1 MKPTTI
7 ASLQKCKQDKKR
19 FATIT
24 AYDYSFAK
32 LFADEGIN
40 VMLVGDSLG
49 MTVQGHDSTLPVTV
63 ADIAY
68 HTAAVRRGAPN
79 CLLLADL
86 PFMAYAT
93 PEQAFENAATVM
105 RAGANMVKIEG
116 GEWLVETVQMLT
128 ERAVPVCGHLGLTP
142 QSVNIFGGYKVQ
154 GRGDE
159 AGDRLLSDAL
169 ALEAAG
175 AQLLVLECVP
185 VELAKRITEALA
197 IPVIGIGAGNVTDG
211 QILVMHDAFGI
222 TGGHIPKFAKNFLAE
237 TGDIR
242 AAVRQYMAEVES
254 GVYPGE
260 EHSFPLRSDVVLIIE
275 TLPLLRQQIRR
286 LRMEG
291 KRVALVPTMGNL
303 HDGHMKLVDEA
314 KARADVVVVS
324 IFVNPMQFDRPE
336 DLARYPR
343 TLQED
348 CEKLNKR
355 KVDLVFAPSVKEIY
369 PNGTETHTY
378 VDVPGLSTMLEGAS
392 RPGHFRGVST
402 IVSKLFNLVQ
412 PDIACFGEKDFQQ
425 LALIRKMV
433 ADMGFDIEIVGV
445 PIMRAKDGL
454 ALSSRNGYLTAEQR
468 KIAPGL
474 YKVLSSIADKLQA
487 GERDLD
493 EIIAIAGQ
501 ELNEKGFR
509 SDDIQIRDADTLLE
523 ISENSKRAVILVAA
537 WLGDA
542 RLIDNKLV
550 ELA

>member
-1 MKPTTI
+1 M
-7 ASLQKCKQDKKR
+7 
-19 FATIT
+19 
-24 AYDYSFAK
+24 
-32 LFADEGIN
+32 
-40 VMLVGDSLG
+40 
-49 MTVQGHDSTLPVTV
+49 
-63 ADIAY
+63 
-68 HTAAVRRGAPN
+68 
-79 CLLLADL
+79 
-86 PFMAYAT
+86 
-93 PEQAFENAATVM
+93 
-105 RAGANMVKIEG
+105 
-116 GEWLVETVQMLT
+116 
-128 ERAVPVCGHLGLTP
+128 
-142 QSVNIFGGYKVQ
+142 
-154 GRGDE
+154 
-159 AGDRLLSDAL
+159 
-169 ALEAAG
+169 
-175 AQLLVLECVP
+175 
-185 VELAKRITEALA
+185 
-197 IPVIGIGAGNVTDG
+197 
-211 QILVMHDAFGI
+211 
-222 TGGHIPKFAKNFLAE
+222 
-237 TGDIR
+237 
-242 AAVRQYMAEVES
+242 
-254 GVYPGE
+254 
-260 EHSFPLRSDVVLIIE
+260 LIIE

-348 CEKLNKR
+348 CEKLYKR

-493 EIIAIAGQ
+493 EIITIAGQ

-509 SDDIQIRDADTLLE
+509 ADDIQIRDADTLLE
-523 ISENSKRAVILVAA
+523 VSETSKRAVILVAA

-542 RLIDNKLV
+542 RLIDNKMV

>member
-1 MKPTTI
+1 M
-7 ASLQKCKQDKKR
+7 
-19 FATIT
+19 
-24 AYDYSFAK
+24 
-32 LFADEGIN
+32 
-40 VMLVGDSLG
+40 
-49 MTVQGHDSTLPVTV
+49 
-63 ADIAY
+63 
-68 HTAAVRRGAPN
+68 
-79 CLLLADL
+79 
-86 PFMAYAT
+86 
-93 PEQAFENAATVM
+93 
-105 RAGANMVKIEG
+105 
-116 GEWLVETVQMLT
+116 
-128 ERAVPVCGHLGLTP
+128 
-142 QSVNIFGGYKVQ
+142 
-154 GRGDE
+154 
-159 AGDRLLSDAL
+159 
-169 ALEAAG
+169 
-175 AQLLVLECVP
+175 
-185 VELAKRITEALA
+185 
-197 IPVIGIGAGNVTDG
+197 
-211 QILVMHDAFGI
+211 
-222 TGGHIPKFAKNFLAE
+222 
-237 TGDIR
+237 
-242 AAVRQYMAEVES
+242 
-254 GVYPGE
+254 
-260 EHSFPLRSDVVLIIE
+260 LIIE

-303 HDGHMKLVDEA
+303 HDGHMNLVDEA

>member
-1 MKPTTI
+1 M
-7 ASLQKCKQDKKR
+7 
-19 FATIT
+19 
-24 AYDYSFAK
+24 
-32 LFADEGIN
+32 
-40 VMLVGDSLG
+40 
-49 MTVQGHDSTLPVTV
+49 
-63 ADIAY
+63 
-68 HTAAVRRGAPN
+68 
-79 CLLLADL
+79 
-86 PFMAYAT
+86 
-93 PEQAFENAATVM
+93 
-105 RAGANMVKIEG
+105 
-116 GEWLVETVQMLT
+116 
-128 ERAVPVCGHLGLTP
+128 
-142 QSVNIFGGYKVQ
+142 
-154 GRGDE
+154 
-159 AGDRLLSDAL
+159 
-169 ALEAAG
+169 
-175 AQLLVLECVP
+175 
-185 VELAKRITEALA
+185 
-197 IPVIGIGAGNVTDG
+197 
-211 QILVMHDAFGI
+211 
-222 TGGHIPKFAKNFLAE
+222 
-237 TGDIR
+237 
-242 AAVRQYMAEVES
+242 
-254 GVYPGE
+254 
-260 EHSFPLRSDVVLIIE
+260 LIIE

-402 IVSKLFNLVQ
+402 IVSQLFNLVQ

-493 EIIAIAGQ
+493 EIITIAGQ

-509 SDDIQIRDADTLLE
+509 ADDIQIRDADTLLE
-523 ISENSKRAVILVAA
+523 VSETSKRAVILVAA

-542 RLIDNKLV
+542 RLIDNKMV

>member
-1 MKPTTI
+1 M
-7 ASLQKCKQDKKR
+7 
-19 FATIT
+19 
-24 AYDYSFAK
+24 
-32 LFADEGIN
+32 
-40 VMLVGDSLG
+40 
-49 MTVQGHDSTLPVTV
+49 
-63 ADIAY
+63 
-68 HTAAVRRGAPN
+68 
-79 CLLLADL
+79 
-86 PFMAYAT
+86 
-93 PEQAFENAATVM
+93 
-105 RAGANMVKIEG
+105 
-116 GEWLVETVQMLT
+116 
-128 ERAVPVCGHLGLTP
+128 
-142 QSVNIFGGYKVQ
+142 
-154 GRGDE
+154 
-159 AGDRLLSDAL
+159 
-169 ALEAAG
+169 
-175 AQLLVLECVP
+175 
-185 VELAKRITEALA
+185 
-197 IPVIGIGAGNVTDG
+197 
-211 QILVMHDAFGI
+211 
-222 TGGHIPKFAKNFLAE
+222 
-237 TGDIR
+237 
-242 AAVRQYMAEVES
+242 
-254 GVYPGE
+254 
-260 EHSFPLRSDVVLIIE
+260 LIIE

-493 EIIAIAGQ
+493 EIITIAGQ
-501 ELNEKGFR
+501 ELNEKSFR
-509 SDDIQIRDADTLLE
+509 ADDIQIRDADTLLE
-523 ISENSKRAVILVAA
+523 VSETSKRAVILVAA

-542 RLIDNKLV
+542 RLIDNKMV

>member
-1 MKPTTI
+1 M
-7 ASLQKCKQDKKR
+7 
-19 FATIT
+19 
-24 AYDYSFAK
+24 
-32 LFADEGIN
+32 
-40 VMLVGDSLG
+40 
-49 MTVQGHDSTLPVTV
+49 
-63 ADIAY
+63 
-68 HTAAVRRGAPN
+68 
-79 CLLLADL
+79 
-86 PFMAYAT
+86 
-93 PEQAFENAATVM
+93 
-105 RAGANMVKIEG
+105 
-116 GEWLVETVQMLT
+116 
-128 ERAVPVCGHLGLTP
+128 
-142 QSVNIFGGYKVQ
+142 
-154 GRGDE
+154 
-159 AGDRLLSDAL
+159 
-169 ALEAAG
+169 
-175 AQLLVLECVP
+175 
-185 VELAKRITEALA
+185 
-197 IPVIGIGAGNVTDG
+197 
-211 QILVMHDAFGI
+211 
-222 TGGHIPKFAKNFLAE
+222 
-237 TGDIR
+237 
-242 AAVRQYMAEVES
+242 
-254 GVYPGE
+254 
-260 EHSFPLRSDVVLIIE
+260 LIIE

-336 DLARYPR
+336 DLVRYPR

-433 ADMGFDIEIVGV
+433 ADMGFDIEIIGV

-454 ALSSRNGYLTAEQR
+454 ALSSRNSYLTAEQR

-509 SDDIQIRDADTLLE
+509 ADDIQIRDADTLLE
-523 ISENSKRAVILVAA
+523 VSETSKRAVILVAA

-542 RLIDNKLV
+542 RLIDNKIV

>member
-1 MKPTTI
+1 M
-7 ASLQKCKQDKKR
+7 
-19 FATIT
+19 
-24 AYDYSFAK
+24 
-32 LFADEGIN
+32 
-40 VMLVGDSLG
+40 
-49 MTVQGHDSTLPVTV
+49 
-63 ADIAY
+63 
-68 HTAAVRRGAPN
+68 
-79 CLLLADL
+79 
-86 PFMAYAT
+86 
-93 PEQAFENAATVM
+93 
-105 RAGANMVKIEG
+105 
-116 GEWLVETVQMLT
+116 
-128 ERAVPVCGHLGLTP
+128 
-142 QSVNIFGGYKVQ
+142 
-154 GRGDE
+154 
-159 AGDRLLSDAL
+159 
-169 ALEAAG
+169 
-175 AQLLVLECVP
+175 
-185 VELAKRITEALA
+185 
-197 IPVIGIGAGNVTDG
+197 
-211 QILVMHDAFGI
+211 
-222 TGGHIPKFAKNFLAE
+222 
-237 TGDIR
+237 
-242 AAVRQYMAEVES
+242 
-254 GVYPGE
+254 
-260 EHSFPLRSDVVLIIE
+260 LIIE

-509 SDDIQIRDADTLLE
+509 ADDIQIRDADTLLE
-523 ISENSKRAVILVAA
+523 VSETSKRAVILVAA

-542 RLIDNKLV
+542 RLIDNKIV
-550 ELA
+550 ELV

>member
-1 MKPTTI
+1 M
-7 ASLQKCKQDKKR
+7 
-19 FATIT
+19 
-24 AYDYSFAK
+24 
-32 LFADEGIN
+32 
-40 VMLVGDSLG
+40 
-49 MTVQGHDSTLPVTV
+49 
-63 ADIAY
+63 
-68 HTAAVRRGAPN
+68 
-79 CLLLADL
+79 
-86 PFMAYAT
+86 
-93 PEQAFENAATVM
+93 
-105 RAGANMVKIEG
+105 
-116 GEWLVETVQMLT
+116 
-128 ERAVPVCGHLGLTP
+128 
-142 QSVNIFGGYKVQ
+142 
-154 GRGDE
+154 
-159 AGDRLLSDAL
+159 
-169 ALEAAG
+169 
-175 AQLLVLECVP
+175 
-185 VELAKRITEALA
+185 
-197 IPVIGIGAGNVTDG
+197 
-211 QILVMHDAFGI
+211 
-222 TGGHIPKFAKNFLAE
+222 
-237 TGDIR
+237 
-242 AAVRQYMAEVES
+242 
-254 GVYPGE
+254 
-260 EHSFPLRSDVVLIIE
+260 LIIE

-402 IVSKLFNLVQ
+402 TVSKLFNLVQ

-493 EIIAIAGQ
+493 EIITIAGQ

-509 SDDIQIRDADTLLE
+509 ADDIQIRDADTLLE
-523 ISENSKRAVILVAA
+523 VSETSKRAVILVAA

-542 RLIDNKLV
+542 RLIDNKMV

>member
-1 MKPTTI
+1 M
-7 ASLQKCKQDKKR
+7 
-19 FATIT
+19 
-24 AYDYSFAK
+24 
-32 LFADEGIN
+32 
-40 VMLVGDSLG
+40 
-49 MTVQGHDSTLPVTV
+49 
-63 ADIAY
+63 
-68 HTAAVRRGAPN
+68 
-79 CLLLADL
+79 
-86 PFMAYAT
+86 
-93 PEQAFENAATVM
+93 
-105 RAGANMVKIEG
+105 
-116 GEWLVETVQMLT
+116 
-128 ERAVPVCGHLGLTP
+128 
-142 QSVNIFGGYKVQ
+142 
-154 GRGDE
+154 
-159 AGDRLLSDAL
+159 
-169 ALEAAG
+169 
-175 AQLLVLECVP
+175 
-185 VELAKRITEALA
+185 
-197 IPVIGIGAGNVTDG
+197 
-211 QILVMHDAFGI
+211 
-222 TGGHIPKFAKNFLAE
+222 
-237 TGDIR
+237 
-242 AAVRQYMAEVES
+242 
-254 GVYPGE
+254 
-260 EHSFPLRSDVVLIIE
+260 LIIE

-402 IVSKLFNLVQ
+402 IVSKLFNLIQ

-509 SDDIQIRDADTLLE
+509 ADDIQIRDADTLLE
-523 ISENSKRAVILVAA
+523 VSENSKRAVILVAA

>member
-1 MKPTTI
+1 M
-7 ASLQKCKQDKKR
+7 
-19 FATIT
+19 
-24 AYDYSFAK
+24 
-32 LFADEGIN
+32 
-40 VMLVGDSLG
+40 
-49 MTVQGHDSTLPVTV
+49 
-63 ADIAY
+63 
-68 HTAAVRRGAPN
+68 
-79 CLLLADL
+79 
-86 PFMAYAT
+86 
-93 PEQAFENAATVM
+93 
-105 RAGANMVKIEG
+105 
-116 GEWLVETVQMLT
+116 
-128 ERAVPVCGHLGLTP
+128 
-142 QSVNIFGGYKVQ
+142 
-154 GRGDE
+154 
-159 AGDRLLSDAL
+159 
-169 ALEAAG
+169 
-175 AQLLVLECVP
+175 
-185 VELAKRITEALA
+185 
-197 IPVIGIGAGNVTDG
+197 
-211 QILVMHDAFGI
+211 
-222 TGGHIPKFAKNFLAE
+222 
-237 TGDIR
+237 
-242 AAVRQYMAEVES
+242 
-254 GVYPGE
+254 
-260 EHSFPLRSDVVLIIE
+260 LIIE

-355 KVDLVFAPSVKEIY
+355 KVDLVFAPSVKDIY

-474 YKVLSSIADKLQA
+474 YKVLSSIADKLQV

-493 EIIAIAGQ
+493 EIITIAGQ

-509 SDDIQIRDADTLLE
+509 ADDIQIRDADTLLE
-523 ISENSKRAVILVAA
+523 VSETSKRAVILVAA

-542 RLIDNKLV
+542 RLIDNKMV

>member
-1 MKPTTI
+1 M
-7 ASLQKCKQDKKR
+7 
-19 FATIT
+19 
-24 AYDYSFAK
+24 
-32 LFADEGIN
+32 
-40 VMLVGDSLG
+40 
-49 MTVQGHDSTLPVTV
+49 
-63 ADIAY
+63 
-68 HTAAVRRGAPN
+68 
-79 CLLLADL
+79 
-86 PFMAYAT
+86 
-93 PEQAFENAATVM
+93 
-105 RAGANMVKIEG
+105 
-116 GEWLVETVQMLT
+116 
-128 ERAVPVCGHLGLTP
+128 
-142 QSVNIFGGYKVQ
+142 
-154 GRGDE
+154 
-159 AGDRLLSDAL
+159 
-169 ALEAAG
+169 
-175 AQLLVLECVP
+175 
-185 VELAKRITEALA
+185 
-197 IPVIGIGAGNVTDG
+197 
-211 QILVMHDAFGI
+211 
-222 TGGHIPKFAKNFLAE
+222 
-237 TGDIR
+237 
-242 AAVRQYMAEVES
+242 
-254 GVYPGE
+254 
-260 EHSFPLRSDVVLIIE
+260 LIIE

-348 CEKLNKR
+348 CETLNKR

-493 EIIAIAGQ
+493 EIITIAGQ

-509 SDDIQIRDADTLLE
+509 ADDIQIRDADTLLE
-523 ISENSKRAVILVAA
+523 VSETSKRAVILVAA

-542 RLIDNKLV
+542 RLIDNKMV

>member
-1 MKPTTI
+1 M
-7 ASLQKCKQDKKR
+7 
-19 FATIT
+19 
-24 AYDYSFAK
+24 
-32 LFADEGIN
+32 
-40 VMLVGDSLG
+40 
-49 MTVQGHDSTLPVTV
+49 
-63 ADIAY
+63 
-68 HTAAVRRGAPN
+68 
-79 CLLLADL
+79 
-86 PFMAYAT
+86 
-93 PEQAFENAATVM
+93 
-105 RAGANMVKIEG
+105 
-116 GEWLVETVQMLT
+116 
-128 ERAVPVCGHLGLTP
+128 
-142 QSVNIFGGYKVQ
+142 
-154 GRGDE
+154 
-159 AGDRLLSDAL
+159 
-169 ALEAAG
+169 
-175 AQLLVLECVP
+175 
-185 VELAKRITEALA
+185 
-197 IPVIGIGAGNVTDG
+197 
-211 QILVMHDAFGI
+211 
-222 TGGHIPKFAKNFLAE
+222 
-237 TGDIR
+237 
-242 AAVRQYMAEVES
+242 
-254 GVYPGE
+254 
-260 EHSFPLRSDVVLIIE
+260 LIIE

-493 EIIAIAGQ
+493 EVIAIAGQ

-509 SDDIQIRDADTLLE
+509 ADDIQIRDADTLLE
-523 ISENSKRAVILVAA
+523 VSETSKRAVILVAA

-542 RLIDNKLV
+542 RLIDNKIV

>member
-1 MKPTTI
+1 M
-7 ASLQKCKQDKKR
+7 
-19 FATIT
+19 
-24 AYDYSFAK
+24 
-32 LFADEGIN
+32 
-40 VMLVGDSLG
+40 
-49 MTVQGHDSTLPVTV
+49 
-63 ADIAY
+63 
-68 HTAAVRRGAPN
+68 
-79 CLLLADL
+79 
-86 PFMAYAT
+86 
-93 PEQAFENAATVM
+93 
-105 RAGANMVKIEG
+105 
-116 GEWLVETVQMLT
+116 
-128 ERAVPVCGHLGLTP
+128 
-142 QSVNIFGGYKVQ
+142 
-154 GRGDE
+154 
-159 AGDRLLSDAL
+159 
-169 ALEAAG
+169 
-175 AQLLVLECVP
+175 
-185 VELAKRITEALA
+185 
-197 IPVIGIGAGNVTDG
+197 
-211 QILVMHDAFGI
+211 
-222 TGGHIPKFAKNFLAE
+222 
-237 TGDIR
+237 
-242 AAVRQYMAEVES
+242 
-254 GVYPGE
+254 
-260 EHSFPLRSDVVLIIE
+260 LIIE

-303 HDGHMKLVDEA
+303 HDGHMKLIDEA

-433 ADMGFDIEIVGV
+433 ADMGFDIEIIGV

-509 SDDIQIRDADTLLE
+509 ADDIQIRDADTLLE
-523 ISENSKRAVILVAA
+523 VSENSKRAVILVAA

>member
-1 MKPTTI
+1 M
-7 ASLQKCKQDKKR
+7 
-19 FATIT
+19 
-24 AYDYSFAK
+24 
-32 LFADEGIN
+32 
-40 VMLVGDSLG
+40 
-49 MTVQGHDSTLPVTV
+49 
-63 ADIAY
+63 
-68 HTAAVRRGAPN
+68 
-79 CLLLADL
+79 
-86 PFMAYAT
+86 
-93 PEQAFENAATVM
+93 
-105 RAGANMVKIEG
+105 
-116 GEWLVETVQMLT
+116 
-128 ERAVPVCGHLGLTP
+128 
-142 QSVNIFGGYKVQ
+142 
-154 GRGDE
+154 
-159 AGDRLLSDAL
+159 
-169 ALEAAG
+169 
-175 AQLLVLECVP
+175 
-185 VELAKRITEALA
+185 
-197 IPVIGIGAGNVTDG
+197 
-211 QILVMHDAFGI
+211 
-222 TGGHIPKFAKNFLAE
+222 
-237 TGDIR
+237 
-242 AAVRQYMAEVES
+242 
-254 GVYPGE
+254 
-260 EHSFPLRSDVVLIIE
+260 LIIE

-433 ADMGFDIEIVGV
+433 ADMGFDIEIIGV

-493 EIIAIAGQ
+493 EIMAIAGQ

-509 SDDIQIRDADTLLE
+509 ADDIQIRDADTLQE
-523 ISENSKRAVILVAA
+523 VSENSKRAVILVAA

-542 RLIDNKLV
+542 RLIDNKIV

>member
-1 MKPTTI
+1 M
-7 ASLQKCKQDKKR
+7 
-19 FATIT
+19 
-24 AYDYSFAK
+24 
-32 LFADEGIN
+32 
-40 VMLVGDSLG
+40 
-49 MTVQGHDSTLPVTV
+49 
-63 ADIAY
+63 
-68 HTAAVRRGAPN
+68 
-79 CLLLADL
+79 
-86 PFMAYAT
+86 
-93 PEQAFENAATVM
+93 
-105 RAGANMVKIEG
+105 
-116 GEWLVETVQMLT
+116 
-128 ERAVPVCGHLGLTP
+128 
-142 QSVNIFGGYKVQ
+142 
-154 GRGDE
+154 
-159 AGDRLLSDAL
+159 
-169 ALEAAG
+169 
-175 AQLLVLECVP
+175 
-185 VELAKRITEALA
+185 
-197 IPVIGIGAGNVTDG
+197 
-211 QILVMHDAFGI
+211 
-222 TGGHIPKFAKNFLAE
+222 
-237 TGDIR
+237 
-242 AAVRQYMAEVES
+242 
-254 GVYPGE
+254 
-260 EHSFPLRSDVVLIIE
+260 LIIE

-433 ADMGFDIEIVGV
+433 VDMGFDIEIVGV

-509 SDDIQIRDADTLLE
+509 ADDIQIRDADTLLE
-523 ISENSKRAVILVAA
+523 VSENSKRAVILVAA

-542 RLIDNKLV
+542 RLIDNKMV

>member
-1 MKPTTI
+1 M
-7 ASLQKCKQDKKR
+7 
-19 FATIT
+19 
-24 AYDYSFAK
+24 
-32 LFADEGIN
+32 
-40 VMLVGDSLG
+40 
-49 MTVQGHDSTLPVTV
+49 
-63 ADIAY
+63 
-68 HTAAVRRGAPN
+68 
-79 CLLLADL
+79 
-86 PFMAYAT
+86 
-93 PEQAFENAATVM
+93 
-105 RAGANMVKIEG
+105 
-116 GEWLVETVQMLT
+116 
-128 ERAVPVCGHLGLTP
+128 
-142 QSVNIFGGYKVQ
+142 
-154 GRGDE
+154 
-159 AGDRLLSDAL
+159 
-169 ALEAAG
+169 
-175 AQLLVLECVP
+175 
-185 VELAKRITEALA
+185 
-197 IPVIGIGAGNVTDG
+197 
-211 QILVMHDAFGI
+211 
-222 TGGHIPKFAKNFLAE
+222 
-237 TGDIR
+237 
-242 AAVRQYMAEVES
+242 
-254 GVYPGE
+254 
-260 EHSFPLRSDVVLIIE
+260 LIIE

-433 ADMGFDIEIVGV
+433 ADMGFDIEIIGV

-501 ELNEKGFR
+501 ELNEKDFR
-509 SDDIQIRDADTLLE
+509 ADDIQIRDADTLLE
-523 ISENSKRAVILVAA
+523 VSENSKRAVILVAA

-542 RLIDNKLV
+542 RLIDNKMV

>member
-1 MKPTTI
+1 M
-7 ASLQKCKQDKKR
+7 
-19 FATIT
+19 
-24 AYDYSFAK
+24 
-32 LFADEGIN
+32 
-40 VMLVGDSLG
+40 
-49 MTVQGHDSTLPVTV
+49 
-63 ADIAY
+63 
-68 HTAAVRRGAPN
+68 
-79 CLLLADL
+79 
-86 PFMAYAT
+86 
-93 PEQAFENAATVM
+93 
-105 RAGANMVKIEG
+105 
-116 GEWLVETVQMLT
+116 
-128 ERAVPVCGHLGLTP
+128 
-142 QSVNIFGGYKVQ
+142 
-154 GRGDE
+154 
-159 AGDRLLSDAL
+159 
-169 ALEAAG
+169 
-175 AQLLVLECVP
+175 
-185 VELAKRITEALA
+185 
-197 IPVIGIGAGNVTDG
+197 
-211 QILVMHDAFGI
+211 
-222 TGGHIPKFAKNFLAE
+222 
-237 TGDIR
+237 
-242 AAVRQYMAEVES
+242 
-254 GVYPGE
+254 
-260 EHSFPLRSDVVLIIE
+260 LIIE

-355 KVDLVFAPSVKEIY
+355 KVDLDFAPSVKENY

-433 ADMGFDIEIVGV
+433 ADMGFDIEIIGV

-509 SDDIQIRDADTLLE
+509 ADDIQIRDADTLLE
-523 ISENSKRAVILVAA
+523 VSENSKRAVILVAA

-542 RLIDNKLV
+542 RLIDNKMV

>member
-1 MKPTTI
+1 M
-7 ASLQKCKQDKKR
+7 
-19 FATIT
+19 
-24 AYDYSFAK
+24 
-32 LFADEGIN
+32 
-40 VMLVGDSLG
+40 
-49 MTVQGHDSTLPVTV
+49 
-63 ADIAY
+63 
-68 HTAAVRRGAPN
+68 
-79 CLLLADL
+79 
-86 PFMAYAT
+86 
-93 PEQAFENAATVM
+93 
-105 RAGANMVKIEG
+105 
-116 GEWLVETVQMLT
+116 
-128 ERAVPVCGHLGLTP
+128 
-142 QSVNIFGGYKVQ
+142 
-154 GRGDE
+154 
-159 AGDRLLSDAL
+159 
-169 ALEAAG
+169 
-175 AQLLVLECVP
+175 
-185 VELAKRITEALA
+185 
-197 IPVIGIGAGNVTDG
+197 
-211 QILVMHDAFGI
+211 
-222 TGGHIPKFAKNFLAE
+222 
-237 TGDIR
+237 
-242 AAVRQYMAEVES
+242 
-254 GVYPGE
+254 
-260 EHSFPLRSDVVLIIE
+260 LIIE

-433 ADMGFDIEIVGV
+433 ADMGFDIEIIGV

-501 ELNEKGFR
+501 ELNEKGLR
-509 SDDIQIRDADTLLE
+509 ADDIQIRDADTLLE
-523 ISENSKRAVILVAA
+523 VSENSKRAVILVAA

-542 RLIDNKLV
+542 RLIDNKMV

>member
-1 MKPTTI
+1 M
-7 ASLQKCKQDKKR
+7 
-19 FATIT
+19 
-24 AYDYSFAK
+24 
-32 LFADEGIN
+32 
-40 VMLVGDSLG
+40 
-49 MTVQGHDSTLPVTV
+49 
-63 ADIAY
+63 
-68 HTAAVRRGAPN
+68 
-79 CLLLADL
+79 
-86 PFMAYAT
+86 
-93 PEQAFENAATVM
+93 
-105 RAGANMVKIEG
+105 
-116 GEWLVETVQMLT
+116 
-128 ERAVPVCGHLGLTP
+128 
-142 QSVNIFGGYKVQ
+142 
-154 GRGDE
+154 
-159 AGDRLLSDAL
+159 
-169 ALEAAG
+169 
-175 AQLLVLECVP
+175 
-185 VELAKRITEALA
+185 
-197 IPVIGIGAGNVTDG
+197 
-211 QILVMHDAFGI
+211 
-222 TGGHIPKFAKNFLAE
+222 
-237 TGDIR
+237 
-242 AAVRQYMAEVES
+242 
-254 GVYPGE
+254 
-260 EHSFPLRSDVVLIIE
+260 LIIE

-433 ADMGFDIEIVGV
+433 ADMGFDIEIIGV

-474 YKVLSSIADKLQA
+474 YKVLSSIADKLLA

-493 EIIAIAGQ
+493 EIITIAGQ

-509 SDDIQIRDADTLLE
+509 ADDIQIRDADTLLE

-542 RLIDNKLV
+542 RLIDNKIV

>member
-1 MKPTTI
+1 M
-7 ASLQKCKQDKKR
+7 
-19 FATIT
+19 
-24 AYDYSFAK
+24 
-32 LFADEGIN
+32 
-40 VMLVGDSLG
+40 
-49 MTVQGHDSTLPVTV
+49 
-63 ADIAY
+63 
-68 HTAAVRRGAPN
+68 
-79 CLLLADL
+79 
-86 PFMAYAT
+86 
-93 PEQAFENAATVM
+93 
-105 RAGANMVKIEG
+105 
-116 GEWLVETVQMLT
+116 
-128 ERAVPVCGHLGLTP
+128 
-142 QSVNIFGGYKVQ
+142 
-154 GRGDE
+154 
-159 AGDRLLSDAL
+159 
-169 ALEAAG
+169 
-175 AQLLVLECVP
+175 
-185 VELAKRITEALA
+185 
-197 IPVIGIGAGNVTDG
+197 
-211 QILVMHDAFGI
+211 
-222 TGGHIPKFAKNFLAE
+222 
-237 TGDIR
+237 
-242 AAVRQYMAEVES
+242 
-254 GVYPGE
+254 
-260 EHSFPLRSDVVLIIE
+260 LIIE

-493 EIIAIAGQ
+493 EIITIAGQ

-509 SDDIQIRDADTLLE
+509 ADDIQIRDADTSLE
-523 ISENSKRAVILVAA
+523 VSETSKRAVILVAA

-542 RLIDNKLV
+542 RLIDNKMV